1 MYKLVLLLLNL
12 SLASGFGPKGGGF
25 TGGFGGSIGPGG
37 EEGALFFLLPKKKY
51 SAAPSHKRTSTA
63 EWERQ
68 QQARLDAGGAGPGG
82 AAAQAVQPSQP
93 PAGLPLSAPPTLSR
107 MQVRVRAAR
116 PATATPAGVR

>member
-51 SAAPSHKRTSTA
+51 SAAPSHKLSA
-63 EWERQ
+63 EDE
-68 QQARLDAGGAGPGG
+68 AKNAKLKKVDADKLKKPRFGVAIKNF
-82 AAAQAVQPSQP
+82 SFRS
-93 PAGLPLSAPPTLSR
+93 LFSFAPPTKDSTTFAKSL
-107 MQVRVRAAR
+107 
-116 PATATPAGVR
+116 ATSA